1 MKRKFLSILL
11 TLAMALTLLPV
22 SAMAEDAGGVECS
35 ETNCSHVAAIQN
47 DNGPNSKWLHYNSL
61 AEAIKK
67 SMNNANVKLLADV
80 EEDIVVPAHSNIY
93 LNLNGHKITNK
104 SSDTITVEKYGE
116 LSISG
121 NGTVDNVTDGK
132 AAIYNNGRVTL
143 SGGSY
148 TRSAEAENDIEHSG
162 GNSYYNI
169 LNHGEMTIENGVSV
183 TSSGHFSS
191 LVANGYYDYT
201 ATDKGERTAYISNIG
216 NAAPELTINGGTF
229 SGGINTIKNDDN
241 AKLVICGGSFSNVTQ
256 AVVQNNN
263 VAEIHGGTFNAA
275 DHHAV
280 ENRHYNS
287 NYNAGSVTITDGNFT
302 GALYMTDG
310 ATWNITGGTF
320 TDLANAVKYAADG
333 ATIKL
338 ADDVNGQVVIPTG
351 KTITLDLNGHKVTAP
366 TNDRYDAIIN
376 KGTLTVTDSK
386 KTGEIYSGKNA
397 GIGVGANS
405 TTTIE
410 YAKVTG
416 QEGAIGGDK
425 TVVGATVTIKDGVFT
440 GIDNAVVIFNGTKRE
455 GAANEITINGGT
467 FNGTIQSSGYV
478 ACGIYAPWKDNITVN
493 GGTFNITGGAGIV
506 ARGGQVT
513 VNGGVFNTTGNV
525 TGKVGDS
532 RVVVPCAA
540 LVFDSEA
547 GYSGMSDDSKISVT
561 GGNFKSDVDAV
572 QVIQKEDDSNKR
584 IAISGGYF
592 TSDPTAYLANGK
604 GLVTSDQNAFAY
616 KVGDKATNVE
626 TAVTAGEAAVKIPD
640 GVSDITEAAVKNAAK
655 AADTTKTLTD
665 TVAASGMTNDPAVVG
680 TEEAAKAALS
690 AKGISVNSSDTV
702 TVVVQPYLEVN
713 VKSADAGK
721 LTLEISAKY
730 NVVATTDE
738 LTTIAPDKT
747 ATLKSGVPL
756 SINKPI
762 ELTIVLPTG
771 FATGNSKI
779 YVQHKGY
786 EYTATVDAS
795 GATATFINPHG
806 FSTFTVTPT
815 ASAVAEV
822 DGTNYTDLQKA
833 VDAVSNNGTVKL
845 LNDTSASAV
854 VSRAVKFTLDKNSK
868 SFTGAITA
876 GSGYKLSVDGDVYT
890 FTVRSSSGSSGGS
903 SSSSRR
909 YDVSAPSVKHGDV
922 TVSPKTA
929 SKGDTVTITV
939 KPDSGYELDTLT
951 VKDASGSKIKVKDKG
966 DGKFTFTMPASK
978 VTVSAEFAEIETLDF
993 ADVSTDAYYYEAVK
1007 WAAKKGITGGTGD
1020 GTFNPNGSCTRAHI
1034 VTFLWRA
1041 AGSPEPKSTVSFA
1054 DVPAGSYYAKAVA
1067 WAVENGITLGT
1078 GDGTFS
1084 PNATCTR
1091 AQSVTFLYRALGT
1104 APTTV
1109 NGFTDVTADAFYADA
1124 VAWAVESGVTNGTS
1138 ASTFSPNNGC
1148 TRAQIVTFLYRTMK

>member
-1 MKRKFLSILL
+1 
-11 TLAMALTLLPV
+11 
-22 SAMAEDAGGVECS
+22 
-35 ETNCSHVAAIQN
+35 
-47 DNGPNSKWLHYNSL
+47 
-61 AEAIKK
+61 
-67 SMNNANVKLLADV
+67 
-80 EEDIVVPAHSNIY
+80 
-93 LNLNGHKITNK
+93 
-104 SSDTITVEKYGE
+104 
-116 LSISG
+116 
-121 NGTVDNVTDGK
+121 
-132 AAIYNNGRVTL
+132 
-143 SGGSY
+143 
-148 TRSAEAENDIEHSG
+148 
-162 GNSYYNI
+162 
-169 LNHGEMTIENGVSV
+169 
-183 TSSGHFSS
+183 
-191 LVANGYYDYT
+191 
-201 ATDKGERTAYISNIG
+201 
-216 NAAPELTINGGTF
+216 
-229 SGGINTIKNDDN
+229 
-241 AKLVICGGSFSNVTQ
+241 
-256 AVVQNNN
+256 
-263 VAEIHGGTFNAA
+263 
-275 DHHAV
+275 
-280 ENRHYNS
+280 
-287 NYNAGSVTITDGNFT
+287 
-302 GALYMTDG
+302 
-310 ATWNITGGTF
+310 
-320 TDLANAVKYAADG
+320 
-333 ATIKL
+333 
-338 ADDVNGQVVIPTG
+338 
-351 KTITLDLNGHKVTAP
+351 
-366 TNDRYDAIIN
+366 
-376 KGTLTVTDSK
+376 
-386 KTGEIYSGKNA
+386 
-397 GIGVGANS
+397 
-405 TTTIE
+405 
-410 YAKVTG
+410 
-416 QEGAIGGDK
+416 
-425 TVVGATVTIKDGVFT
+425 
-440 GIDNAVVIFNGTKRE
+440 
-455 GAANEITINGGT
+455 
-467 FNGTIQSSGYV
+467 
-478 ACGIYAPWKDNITVN
+478 
-493 GGTFNITGGAGIV
+493 
-506 ARGGQVT
+506 
-513 VNGGVFNTTGNV
+513 
-525 TGKVGDS
+525 
-532 RVVVPCAA
+532 
-540 LVFDSEA
+540 
-547 GYSGMSDDSKISVT
+547 MSDDSKISVT

-592 TSDPTAYLANGK
+592 TSDPSAYLAADK
-604 GLVTSDQNAFAY
+604 GLVTSDQSAFAY
-616 KVGDKATNVE
+616 KVGDKVTDVE
-626 TAVTAGEAAVKIPD
+626 TAVTAGEATVTIPAD
-640 GVSDITEAAVKNAAK
+640 VSGIITEAAVKAAAK

-680 TEEAAKAALS
+680 TKKAAEVALT
-690 AKGISVNSSDTV
+690 AKGIPVNSGETV

-730 NVVATTDE
+730 KVVATTGNPV
-738 LTTIAPDKT
+738 TIDLART
-747 ATLKSGVPL
+747 AILKSGVPL

-762 ELTIVLPTG
+762 ELTIALPTD
-771 FATGNSKI
+771 FAEANGSI

-795 GATATFINPHG
+795 GTTATFINPHG
-806 FSTFTVTPT
+806 FSTFTVTST
-815 ASAVAEV
+815 ASAIAEV
-822 DGTNYTDLQKA
+822 DGTSYTDLQKA
-833 VDAVSNNGTVKL
+833 VDAVANNGTIKL
-845 LNDTSASAV
+845 LKDTSANAV

-876 GSGYKLSVDGDVYT
+876 GSGYNLSVDGGVYT

-922 TVSPKTA
+922 TVSPKSA

-966 DGKFTFTMPASK
+966 NGKFTFTMPASK